1 MFKPIYFTFPLNQ
14 SYRLWKLLQDLTT
27 DWLSLFDFYFTVS
40 FYRLLYSCL
49 YLLREKWDSLNHR
62 HHFSLS
68 QTSRES
74 DQMAKGHLWSC
85 SHDCFT
91 QSQAALRSLRKKG
104 WRWFL
109 PSQIKGTFSYLQ
121 IFWLIKITSMLLLN
135 EGRVLD
141 VRWQFSWLFCDKC
154 VYFHERTLSSQHYE
168 YNILE

>member
-27 DWLSLFDFYFTVS
+27 DWLSLFDFYFIVS

-49 YLLREKWDSLNHR
+49 YSLREKNGIVWITDTIFLFRLLEN
-62 HHFSLS
+62 L
-68 QTSRES
+68 TG
-74 DQMAKGHLWSC
+74 MAKGHLWSC

-91 QSQAALRSLRKKG
+91 QSQALRSLRKKG

-109 PSQIKGTFSYLQ
+109 PSQIKGTFSYFQ

-135 EGRVLD
+135 EGSVLD

-154 VYFHERTLSSQHYE
+154 VYFHERTLSNQHYE